1 MDIYI
6 GLMSFFV
13 KGGIFMAPIAIVGAL
28 ALAIA
33 VERYVTLTR
42 LVVTNRKVWEDV
54 EPVLSNADFDAARE
68 KTSKSDT
75 IVARLLG
82 VGLSRLGAVRRIDDI
97 EKALRANL
105 MEVIPHLEKR
115 THYLATFANL
125 ATLLGLLGTVNGLI
139 HAFTAVATA
148 NPAEKANLL
157 AASISEAMNCT
168 AFGLMVAV
176 PVLFVHSFLQS
187 KTSQLVASLETGA
200 VKFLTIVADRQSAK
214 AQTRLEAAQAWRTA
228 VPRRRVSDPLPHPA
242 HA

>member
-1 MDIYI
+1 MDIYVGI
-6 GLMSFFV
+6 MSFFI
-13 KGGIFMAPIAIVGAL
+13 KGGVFMAPIGIVGAL

-42 LVVTNRKVWEDV
+42 LVVTNRKAWNDV
-54 EPVLSNADFDAARE
+54 EPAISNADFDAARE
-68 KTSKSDT
+68 KTSKGDT

-82 VGLSRLGAVRRIDDI
+82 TGLARLGAVRKIEDI

-105 MEVIPHLEKR
+105 MEALPQLEKR

-176 PVLFVHSFLQS
+176 PLLFVHSFLQS
-187 KTSQLVASLETGA
+187 KTSQLIASLETGA

-214 AQTRLEAAQAWRTA
+214 AQARLDAAQAA
-228 VPRRRVSDPLPHPA
+228 HGGSHSSGPDPLLHPS

>member
-1 MDIYI
+1 MDIYVGI
-6 GLMSFFV
+6 MSFFI
-13 KGGIFMAPIAIVGAL
+13 KGGVFMAPIGIVGAL

-42 LVVTNRKVWEDV
+42 LVVTNRKAWNDV
-54 EPVLSNADFDAARE
+54 EPAISNADFDAARE

-82 VGLSRLGAVRRIDDI
+82 TGLARLGAVRKIDDI

-105 MEVIPHLEKR
+105 MEVLPLLEKR

-176 PVLFVHSFLQS
+176 PLLFTHSFLQS
-187 KTSQLVASLETGA
+187 KTSQLISSLETGA

-214 AQTRLEAAQAWRTA
+214 AQARLDAAQAA
-228 VPRRRVSDPLPHPA
+228 SHGGPDPLLNPS

>member
-1 MDIYI
+1 MDIYVGI
-6 GLMSFFV
+6 MSFFI
-13 KGGIFMAPIAIVGAL
+13 KGGVFMAPIGIVGAL

-42 LVVTNRKVWEDV
+42 LVVTNRKAWNDV
-54 EPVLSNADFDAARE
+54 EPAISNADFDAARE

-82 VGLSRLGAVRRIDDI
+82 TGLARLGAVRKIDDI

-105 MEVIPHLEKR
+105 MEALPQLEKR

-176 PVLFVHSFLQS
+176 PLLFVHSFLQS
-187 KTSQLVASLETGA
+187 KTSQLIASLETGA
-200 VKFLTIVADRQSAK
+200 VKFLTIVSDRQSAK
-214 AQTRLEAAQAWRTA
+214 AQARLDAAQAA
-228 VPRRRVSDPLPHPA
+228 QGGSHSSGPDPLLNPS